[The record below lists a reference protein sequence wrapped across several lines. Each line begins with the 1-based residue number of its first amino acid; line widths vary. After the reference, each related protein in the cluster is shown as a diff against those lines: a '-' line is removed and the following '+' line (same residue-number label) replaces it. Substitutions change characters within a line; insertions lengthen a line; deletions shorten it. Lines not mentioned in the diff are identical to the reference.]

1 MRVSP
6 RPNTKLPLYG
16 QWAGKKSMLRILL
29 PFTIGLMLMM
39 LGVLESSRL
48 SGRAVEIGHDAVLD
62 RENTREQIIKLGV
75 FGASLTEVLIRRGE
89 DTVLFLGKKPTDEAP
104 LQKNTA
110 TVTP

>member
-6 RPNTKLPLYG
+6 RANTKLPLYG
-16 QWAGKKSMLRILL
+16 QWAGNKSMLRILL

-48 SGRAVEIGHDAVLD
+48 SSRALEIGHGAVLD
-62 RENTREQIIKLGV
+62 GENTKEQIIKLGI

-89 DTVLFLGKKPTDEAP
+89 DTVIFSGKKPVDEAP
-104 LQKNTA
+104 FQKNTA
-110 TVTP
+110 TATP